1 MLTSSAPAP
10 PAGAAGPPAPGE
22 LTTAAK
28 AAATPKSAPSAPSAP
43 PVSRAALRG
52 FFAHVWRLAQ
62 PELRTLGLAT
72 VALLVSTGLG
82 LVYPQ
87 AIRVIMNAVA
97 TSGPGGSGGGNLKVI
112 NQAALGLLV
121 VFAVQGLF
129 SSLRFYLFTVAG
141 ERVVARLR
149 RDLYASLLRQEIAFF
164 DEQRTGELT
173 QRLAADTTVL
183 QSATTSNISMLLRYG
198 MTVIGGIAILL
209 YTSWRLTVVMLSV
222 VPVVVLGAVIYGRA
236 LRRLSVK
243 VQDALARSTEVAAE
257 TLAGIRTVRAFARE
271 QRESERYSEA
281 VTASFELA
289 KTRARASSVFQGV
302 VGFAAYGAIAAVLWY
317 GGVLVLRGQLL
328 VGDLTAFILYTLTV
342 AFSFGA
348 VSDLWGEFMRAAG
361 ASERLFEL
369 LDREPRLVPGTRRP
383 AQVTGAVALQG
394 VHFTYPARPDMQV
407 LRGLELALRP
417 GEVVAVVGY
426 SGAGKSTIAALLSR
440 FYDPQQG
447 AVLLDGEDLR
457 ALDPEWLREQVGVV
471 SQEPILFAT
480 TIADNIRYGRTT
492 ATQREIE
499 NAAQAANAH
508 SFITAFPDGY
518 ATLVGERGVRL
529 SGGQKQRV
537 AIARAILKDPRI
549 LVLDEATSAL
559 DAESEAL
566 VQQALDRLMQGR
578 TTLIIA
584 HRLSTVLSAD
594 RVVVLDSGRAVES
607 GTHAELLGR
616 GGIYHKL
623 VERQFASAPAAP
635 ISPTGKS

>member
-1 MLTSSAPAP
+1 MSDAP
-10 PAGAAGPPAPGE
+10 PTPATPPA
-22 LTTAAK
+22 
-28 AAATPKSAPSAPSAP
+28 
-43 PVSRAALRG
+43 RAVALRS
-52 FFAHVWRLAQ
+52 FFPLLLQLAR
-62 PELRTLGLAT
+62 PELGTLAWASL
-72 VALLVSTGLG
+72 ALLVSTGLG

-87 AIRVIMNAVA
+87 AIRVIMNAV
-97 TSGPGGSGGGNLKVI
+97 SGHGGADAEGSRRLI
-112 NQAALGLLV
+112 NQAALGLLA

-129 SSLRFYLFTVAG
+129 SSLRSYLFTVAG

-149 RDLYASLLRQEIAFF
+149 RRLYDALLRQEIAFF

-183 QSATTSNISMLLRYG
+183 QNATTTNISMALRYG

-222 VPVVVLGAVIYGRA
+222 VPVVVLGAVFYGRS
-236 LRRLSVK
+236 LQRLSRS
-243 VQDALARSTEVAAE
+243 VQDALARSTEVATE

-271 QRESERYSEA
+271 TQEAARYGDA
-281 VTASFELA
+281 VDGSFALA
-289 KTRARASSVFQGV
+289 RTRARASAVFQGV
-302 VGFAAYGAIAAVLWY
+302 VSFAAYGAIAAVLWY
-317 GGVLVLRGQLL
+317 GGVLVLRGQMQ

-342 AFSFGA
+342 AFAFGA
-348 VSDLWGEFMRAAG
+348 VSDLWGDFMRAAG

-369 LDREPRLVPGTRRP
+369 LEREPRLVAGTARP
-383 AQVTGAVALQG
+383 AAVQGALALRG
-394 VHFTYPARPDMQV
+394 VHFTYPARPDMPV
-407 LRGLELALRP
+407 LRGLDLSLKP

-447 AVLLDGEDLR
+447 EVHLDGHDLR
-457 ALDPEWLREQVGVV
+457 SLDAEWLREQVGVV

-480 TIADNIRYGRTT
+480 SIADNIRYGRTT
-492 ATQREIE
+492 ATQAEVE
-499 NAAQAANAH
+499 AAAQAANAH
-508 SFITAFPDGY
+508 AFVSAFPDGY
-518 ATLVGERGVRL
+518 NTLVGERGVRL

-607 GTHAELLGR
+607 GTHAELLAR
-616 GGIYHKL
+616 GGVYHRL
-623 VERQFASAPAAP
+623 VERQFAAATP
-635 ISPTGKS
+635 SEKRPPTDAASV

>member
-1 MLTSSAPAP
+1 MSTPPNASRPAGAVSPPAATSAPA
-10 PAGAAGPPAPGE
+10 
-22 LTTAAK
+22 
-28 AAATPKSAPSAPSAP
+28 APS
-43 PVSRAALRG
+43 RQALRG
-52 FFAHVWRLAQ
+52 FFPHVWRLAR
-62 PELRTLGLAT
+62 PELRTLTLAT
-72 VALLVSTGLG
+72 VALLVSTALG
-82 LVYPQ
+82 LIYPQ
-87 AIRVIMNAVA
+87 AIRVIMNAVSTTRTA
-97 TSGPGGSGGGNLKVI
+97 SSGGSNLRVI

-129 SSLRFYLFTVAG
+129 SSLRFYLFSVAG

-149 RDLYASLLRQEIAFF
+149 RNLYASLLSQEIAFF

-198 MTVIGGIAILL
+198 MTVIGGIAILF
-209 YTSWRLTVVMLSV
+209 YTSWRLTLVMLSV
-222 VPVVVLGAVIYGRA
+222 VPIVVLGAVVYGRA
-236 LRRLSVK
+236 LRRLSTK
-243 VQDALARSTEVAAE
+243 VQDALARSTEVATE
-257 TLAGIRTVRAFARE
+257 TLSGIRTVRAFARE
-271 QRESERYSEA
+271 ATESARYGEA
-281 VTASFELA
+281 VGTSFELA
-289 KTRARASSVFQGV
+289 RTRARASSVFQGV

-317 GGVLVLRGQLL
+317 GGVLVLRDQLK

-342 AFSFGA
+342 AFAFGA
-348 VSDLWGEFMRAAG
+348 VSDLWGDFMRAAG

-369 LDREPRLVPGTRRP
+369 LDRQPTLIPGTQRP
-383 AQVTGAVALQG
+383 PEVRGSLALQG
-394 VHFTYPARPDMQV
+394 VHFTYPARPDMPV
-407 LRGLELALRP
+407 LRGLDLALRP
-417 GEVVAVVGY
+417 DEVVAVVGY

-447 AVLLDGEDLR
+447 SVQLDGKDLR
-457 ALDPEWLREQVGVV
+457 DLDPAWLREQVGVV

-492 ATQREIE
+492 ATQEE
-499 NAAQAANAH
+499 VEAAARAANAH
-508 SFITAFPDGY
+508 AFIMGFPEGY

-559 DAESEAL
+559 DAESESL

-607 GTHAELLGR
+607 GTHAELLAK

-623 VERQFASAPAAP
+623 VERQFASAPTAGPAALLAEP
-635 ISPTGKS
+635 LPAGSA